1 MNSSNPSTTDERK
14 ESQETLLSS
23 NQLVEKHK
31 CLTIGGVRWMA
42 FKAKNDPRIRE
53 TFLRVGRRLYWK
65 EEKLL
70 RYLVEIDEESRRKE
84 GGHY

>member
-1 MNSSNPSTTDERK
+1 MTFVNESFIESDEDGP
-14 ESQETLLSS
+14 ETLLSS
-23 NQLVEKHK
+23 NQLVEKHR

-70 RYLVEIDEESRRKE
+70 KYLAELDQECRDKE
-84 GGHY
+84 GGNY